1 MGYWQDDNSFWG
13 VQAELYDAYLND
25 LNLTPGIH
33 GINSLEY
40 DPITDSTYYSFTTFG
55 TGDMDGAIDDFSI
68 GAMDGDPL
76 GLSTSHMGGM
86 FDSQD
91 YYDPGFDN
99 YMYDM
104 QQGQDFWDM
113 DGLDVVGEINSRI
126 DNTLNANAKTV
137 VFTTFG
143 KYSGSIIGGHH
154 FPANAYPGLGGI
166 KVGEGTAV
174 GGFMPHMP
182 LRRDRPPMAEKP
194 QTQTITFNSNTPPMV
209 IEPSQ
214 AQLHLF
220 AERRFK
226 AELGQYFFGS
236 ATPQEANYFIQQYA
250 RSYAPTLGISEEDA
264 LTWVG
269 EMLDNNQLR
278 DLPFTYNKNPDGS
291 YEFQTTIVN
300 SPEDLNFYNANDT
313 SVKQAGAYRE
323 FAIAAGADVYSEI
336 ASSNV
341 PDEFSVA
348 IGDRIYRTAEPDE
361 YGNYNYYI
369 DKVENDP
376 RVNKAELLN
385 IQNTNGKIQFAP
397 SFVTEAERQAS
408 MLKAKDAALLKPEDK
423 DSFVNNVLAAA
434 AAMTGDPVGK
444 IDGDTLTKALFN
456 TASST
461 ANTALGLLNI
471 LSFVQDGLE
480 AVGEFLTGKED
491 IVLGGDIPNKTDVL
505 EFVGDKL
512 GLDLLN
518 DVDIKK
524 AEQQQQAS
532 IRKNYTRL
540 YKDGKLTD
548 DAYASLEF
556 NYQKF
561 LAGKGG
567 GNNMPYIEGI
577 VYGSNDINSL
587 MNYEIDLQTPMQR
600 SQSYLKMIEEAYIK
614 GEVSDFQLLDAY
626 NKHKDFIG
634 SMGNQGVGVTQ
645 GDVEFVTGKPA
656 TYIPEAPLSYDI
668 DFEVDYDVKL
678 PAANNEQEQLLFN
691 EAQASADSKVYDNTQ
706 PQLENYYNTVP
717 DSPIV
722 DPSLY
727 TNTDGTIDT
736 QAYVNALGVTLN
748 NLKEVGDT
756 SYNDA
761 MTQIA
766 QNLSG
771 TISVSTQPE
780 ATPLLD
786 AIESELLKHTTVT
799 QEELDAG
806 NLTNLQIKPGSE
818 RLNIDEVMENLSKAT
833 ASNVIKVN
841 DYMTYDKTTNTIT
854 DVLSESFTPIKQY
867 SDQQLYIDE
876 MGRLRDENT
885 QEVVD
890 PVANYT
896 PEQRS
901 EYDAFIEQGFS
912 EAQAML
918 EIAGQVNIEAKDTFE
933 QQQAEYEQMR
943 ELIGT
948 SDFNLTLSVD
958 SIVPEKLPT
967 AFVYSDIEVP
977 VLPKNAGWEKTY
989 FNAIT
994 YSDSRKDDPDF
1005 NYRDPATTDFTYLS
1019 GERISS
1025 FYIQQKKELQAY
1037 VKNELKE
1044 LDLSYAT
1051 TADQAGLALMNKIS
1065 QLQQEGVIGNQAG
1078 QAGYMS
1084 TYDDDRIEKI
1094 GWDELSGMIIAMAI
1108 TDEYDFGGFIPKDA
1122 DQFTKGINAAK
1133 LNNII
1138 FDNYNRLNIE
1148 QYDND
1153 KYYLDRA
1160 TGTQTI
1166 GQWDSPLTEEE
1177 IRSLLIEEGKGF
1189 TFFQDRVVVDKW
1201 GEVYEY
1207 SDWES
1212 YQLHIEYT
1220 GYQEETGTIGTVK
1233 WGDNN
1238 QGQIVD
1244 GKSVINTTGVYDI
1257 DRGEDFKHPLLEI
1270 MEENIGVQ
1278 QMAVD
1283 LLNQITNLDKKTIEL
1298 QGKINDAETS
1308 RNELAELAEERGL
1321 TINAL
1326 ITQLETLNAE
1336 ISSNDQEAQQ
1346 LANKLA
1352 EAEAEAQSKQQ
1363 QIDNLDTQIAQ
1374 IQSEL
1379 DAESMRADTNQI
1391 LIDSNTRL
1399 LQQQVELKV
1408 QLQQDLE
1415 LANRQIENYR
1425 EEGRSFDAIANGLIQ
1440 DKKDLQENLDAE
1452 KEANAQLNTQLTQA
1466 GEELELV
1473 KGELS
1478 TTQVELEAAKA
1489 EKVAK
1494 QAELD
1499 GVNQTLANLD
1509 QLYNG
1514 KITELEFKEEQLK
1527 IITTQKEAI
1536 EAALQAE
1543 SGKLAIS
1550 QSDLTNAQ
1558 NLLSQKEQEHAA
1570 AVAKL
1575 EEEKA
1580 AAVAQG
1586 EADVEATTT
1595 RLNEEKAAEIAQ
1607 LRTDFANNLTARLN
1621 ALDAQLSAEKATALE
1636 QAEAAHESALQS
1648 ALAAAGTEAEAEKL
1662 AALKEQG
1669 ETLAAAQ
1676 QAALDE
1682 QKAILDAEAQNALT
1696 LALQSQKLEIEGL
1709 AAEQLANTQK
1719 DYDAQIAALN
1729 EQFEQDRAALQA
1741 SIDTYKTNET
1751 ILNNNITQLDN
1762 DLRTAN
1768 ENLTNKTQQYNAQVE
1783 ITTFKQGLIDGLEKQ
1798 LGVIS
1803 AENLAY
1809 IDEIAQLKVT
1819 HQGEKDAAFNEYQT
1833 NLVTQEQSLTT
1844 TYTQQLQD
1852 LRQQLEDQSAADIAA
1867 KEAELQAEK
1876 ESELQAQAQA
1886 AQTKLE
1892 EELAAARADEQLIA
1906 SGNLAAREAELQS
1919 QYESELQAAQQ
1930 KADSELQAAVA
1941 AETTRQEGILAQQIA
1956 DLQTS
1961 LNAQHAQAKADLKVQ
1976 LQTEYQSSLDAQAI
1990 AHNDE
1995 IAELNSSHEETVA
2008 ALRSQ
2013 LEGEKALAVKAVEDQ
2028 AAQQIADITAQH
2040 ALDIQEVET
2049 EAQSRYDKKLEEE
2062 LAKANADYE
2071 AASAAAQAEANSY
2084 LNSERERLE
2093 GEKDAKVAEVT
2104 ASYEATIAEN
2114 EENYNTQIGNL
2125 ESENDAL
2132 RLTIE
2137 ELTPPPP
2144 MYLGVDGEDYRV
2156 IDEEERAYLDSL
2168 KEEGLSGLA
2177 HNVLNLPTLYNY
2189 EGNVVYNPEGFN
2201 NEDLW
2206 SSDQIQ
2212 KLYYEGFPQTE
2223 AELVDLIKRNPDIF
2237 GEVNSDGSNREVA
2250 TDFIQKV
2257 KDGIMDVG
2265 YALQQLSGGSV
2276 NTSLLNIMGL
2286 FFAGGVPLGNIL
2298 NAAGDIFGPDTAIEL
2313 AKTLQR
2319 QINNR
2324 RNFSDNKIVEWDD
2337 IMRIHLDES
2346 DIGTYDPADFTDP
2359 NHPDN
2364 EDIINMAEGTTGR
2377 GPGGTSVTGN
2387 VAYSDVNL
2395 GDPTDYLYQILRI
2408 IEGPEVAERFKGKGM
2423 SDPEGFELISKYLDQ
2438 TTLDAAIRS
2447 NAVDEVALFGTDEQR
2462 GSIEIQGEAAQK
2474 IQDIAQALRDDQA
2487 LSDIELINKY
2497 GSEAA
2502 EAIKGLDPDRLEQQ
2516 SLLQDLAKKRLQE
2529 AIDFDPEVLPQEK
2542 LIGDAATSL
2551 LEDVRSESLIEKAVK
2566 EAALGQLDVNLTEG
2580 EALVK
2585 AQALDY
2591 LKNAG
2596 KLSPM
2601 EIQEIE
2607 ENISTGLRARGRLDS
2622 DFGLMQEIVGRAQAE
2637 LDRED
2642 KDIALGLGLYGEFD
2656 QLYGGRLARGAT
2668 LGTAGESLT
2677 AARRADNRAN
2687 IAAGTELVGQLYN
2700 FENNRIQQQNAKDTM
2715 AANLQKEYDR
2725 QSAAVTGDVFSMLLG
2740 SLSASP
2746 YGTTALSTVGGNVE
2760 APTNLTNLTGMA
2772 SQDYANAQTFGST
2785 MEGLAALQSGSRD
2798 YMNFLTEGMRG
2809 YSSASQSGTNPY
2821 TPSFSNMFEGYGDL
2835 SFGEKVG
2842 VISSSVDQVQDF
2854 FGGGGFT
2861 GDKNTTIVD
2870 TFKGG
2875 LTGDPNTNVFDFFRG
2890 GFTGDP
2896 DTNIFGW
2903 GD

>member
-1 MGYWQDDNSFWG
+1 MGYWQDDNSFG
-13 VQAELYDAYLND
+13 SVQADLYDSYLND
-25 LNLTPGIH
+25 LNLTEGIH
-33 GINSLEY
+33 SINSLEY
-40 DPITDSTYYSFTTFG
+40 DPITDSTYYSFTTHG
-55 TGDMDGAIDDFSI
+55 TGDMDGMLDDFSI

-99 YMYDM
+99 YMQDM
-104 QQGQDFWDM
+104 QEGQMFIDM
-113 DGLDVVGEINSRI
+113 NNLDVVGEIKSRI
-126 DNTLNANAKTV
+126 DNVMNANAKTV
-137 VFTTFG
+137 VFLTDG

-166 KVGEGTAV
+166 KVGDGTLLN
-174 GGFMPHMP
+174 GYMPHIP
-182 LRRDRPPMAEKP
+182 LRKDRPPMAEKP
-194 QTQTITFNSNTPPMV
+194 QPYTFTFPGA
-209 IEPSQ
+209 EPFTLQPTQ
-214 AQLHLF
+214 AQLHHF
-220 AERRFK
+220 AEMRFK
-226 AELGQYFFGS
+226 AELGQYFFGNS
-236 ATPQEANYFIQQYA
+236 TPQEANFFIQQYA

-269 EMLDNNQLR
+269 EMLEDNQLR
-278 DLPFTYNKNPDGS
+278 DLPFTYNKNEDGS
-291 YEFQTTIVN
+291 YVFQTTTVN
-300 SPEDLNFYNANDT
+300 NPEDLNFYNVNDT

-336 ASSNV
+336 PSPNV
-341 PDEFSVA
+341 PDKFSVA
-348 IGDRIYRTAEPDE
+348 IGDRIYRTAEQDE
-361 YGNYNYYI
+361 FGNYNYFI

-376 RVNKAELLN
+376 RLNKAELLN
-385 IQNTNGKIQFAP
+385 IQSKNGEIQIAP

-423 DSFVNNVLAAA
+423 DSFVNNVLAGA

-444 IDGDTLTKALFN
+444 IDGDTLTKALFD
-456 TASST
+456 TASNT

-491 IVLGGDIPNKTDVL
+491 IMLGGDIPNKTDVL
-505 EFVGDKL
+505 EFIGDKL

-532 IRKNYTRL
+532 LRKNYTRL

-567 GNNMPYIEGI
+567 GNNMPYIEGL
-577 VYGSNDINSL
+577 VYGTNDINSL
-587 MNYEIDLQTPMQR
+587 LNYEIDLQTPMQR
-600 SQSYLKMIEEAYIK
+600 SQSYLKMIEEAYIR

-656 TYIPEAPLSYDI
+656 TYIPEAPMSYDI
-668 DFEVDYDVKL
+668 NHEIDYDVKL
-678 PAANNEQEQLLFN
+678 PPANNAEEQLIFN
-691 EAQASADSKVYDNTQ
+691 EAQASADSKVYNNTQ

-771 TISVSTQPE
+771 TISVPTQQE

-818 RLNIDEVMENLSKAT
+818 RLNIDEVMENLAKAT
-833 ASNVIKVN
+833 DSNVIKIN

-896 PEQRS
+896 PEQKL
-901 EYDAFIEQGFS
+901 EYDGFIEQGFS

-918 EIAGQVNIEAKDTFE
+918 EVAGQVNIETQDTFQ

-948 SDFNLTLSVD
+948 SDYNLTLSIEN
-958 SIVPEKLPT
+958 IVPEKLPT
-967 AFVYSDIEVP
+967 QFLFADIEVP
-977 VLPKNAGWEKTY
+977 ALPTNPNWVKTE

-994 YSDSRKDDPDF
+994 YADSRKDDENF
-1005 NYRDPATTDFTYLS
+1005 NYTDPSQGDWVYTS
-1019 GERISS
+1019 GPSIIN
-1025 FYIQQKKELQAY
+1025 FYNQQQNELQNY
-1037 VKNELKE
+1037 VKNELLE
-1044 LDLSYAT
+1044 LDLSYAST
-1051 TADQAGLALMNKIS
+1051 PDQAGLALMNKIT
-1065 QLQQEGVIGNQAG
+1065 QLAQEGIVGEQTPVFRT
-1078 QAGYMS
+1078 S
-1084 TYDDDRIEKI
+1084 VFDDDRVEKVSFNTI
-1094 GWDELSGMIIAMAI
+1094 SGLIISMAI
-1108 TDEYDFGGFIPKDA
+1108 TGESDFGGFVPTDGT
-1122 DQFTKGINAAK
+1122 QLEQGIAAAK

-1138 FDNYNRLNIE
+1138 FDNLNRLNIE

-1160 TGTQTI
+1160 KGTQTI
-1166 GQWDSPLTEEE
+1166 GQWDSHLTKEQ
-1177 IRSLLIEEGKGF
+1177 IQDLLLKQGKGF
-1189 TFFQDRVVVDKW
+1189 TFYNDRVVQGTD
-1201 GEVYEY
+1201 GEIYEY

-1212 YQLHIEYT
+1212 YPLTVEYT
-1220 GYQEETGTIGTVK
+1220 GYQEANGTIGTVK
-1233 WGDNN
+1233 WGDHN
-1238 QGQIVD
+1238 QGDVVD
-1244 GKSVINTTGVYDI
+1244 GKSTFNTTQVYNLE
-1257 DRGEDFKHPLLEI
+1257 RPEDFKHPLLSV
-1270 MEENIGVQ
+1270 MEENIGVRT
-1278 QMAVD
+1278 MTVD
-1283 LLNQITNLDKKTIEL
+1283 LINQITDLDKKTIEL

-1308 RNELAELAEERGL
+1308 RNELAQLAEERGL

-1326 ITQLETLNAE
+1326 IAQLETINGE
-1336 ISSNDQEAQQ
+1336 ISSNDQQAQE

-1352 EAEAEAQSKQQ
+1352 EAEAEVQSKQQ
-1363 QIDNLDTQIAQ
+1363 EIDNLDTQIAQ

-1399 LQQQVELKV
+1399 LQQQVEIKV
-1408 QLQQDLE
+1408 QLQVDLE
-1415 LANRQIENYR
+1415 LANREIENMR

-1452 KEANAQLNTQLTQA
+1452 KEANAELNTQLTKA

-1499 GVNQTLANLD
+1499 GVNQTLDNLE

-1514 KITELEFKEEQLK
+1514 KITELEFKEKQLET
-1527 IITTQKEAI
+1527 ITTQKEAI

-1550 QSDLTNAQ
+1550 KADLTNAQ
-1558 NLLSQKEQEHAA
+1558 NLLAQKEQEHAA

-1580 AAVAQG
+1580 AAVAKG

-1595 RLNEEKAAEIAQ
+1595 RLNEEKVDEIRQ
-1607 LRTDFANNLTARLN
+1607 LRAEFANDLAAKLTELN
-1621 ALDAQLSAEKATALE
+1621 VQLSSEKATALE
-1636 QAEAAHESALQS
+1636 QAEAAHETALQS
-1648 ALAAAGTEAEAEKL
+1648 ALAAAGTEAEEEKL

-1719 DYDAQIAALN
+1719 DYDAQIASLN

-1751 ILNNNITQLDN
+1751 LLNNNITQLDN
-1762 DLRTAN
+1762 DLKTAN

-1783 ITTFKQGLIDGLEKQ
+1783 INTFKQGLIDDLEDQ

-1819 HQGEKDAAFNEYQT
+1819 HQGEKDAAFDEYQT
-1833 NLVTQEQSLTT
+1833 NLITQEQSLTA

-1852 LRQQLEDQSAADIAA
+1852 LKKQLEDQSAADIAA

-1930 KADSELQAAVA
+1930 KADSDLQAAVA

-1961 LNAQHAQAKADLKVQ
+1961 LNAQHAQAKADLKIQ
-1976 LQTEYQSSLDAQAI
+1976 LQTEYQSALDAQAVS
-1990 AHNDE
+1990 HNDQ
-1995 IAELNSSHEETVA
+1995 IAQLNASHEETVA

-2013 LEGEKALAVKAVEDQ
+2013 LEGEKALAVKAVEEES
-2028 AAQQIADITAQH
+2028 ARQIASITEQH
-2040 ALDIQEVET
+2040 ALDIQAVET
-2049 EAQSRYDKKLEEE
+2049 EAQNRYDKKLEEE
-2062 LAKANADYE
+2062 LAKANADFE
-2071 AASAAAQAEANSY
+2071 AASAAAQAEADSY

-2114 EENYNTQIGNL
+2114 EENYNTQIGSL
-2125 ESENDAL
+2125 QSENDAL

-2144 MYLGVDGEDYRV
+2144 MYLGIDGEDYRV
-2156 IDEEERAYLDSL
+2156 IDEEERAYLDNL

-2237 GEVNSDGSNREVA
+2237 GEVNEDGSNREIA

-2276 NTSLLNIMGL
+2276 NTGLLNIMGF

-2324 RNFSDNKIVEWDD
+2324 RNFSDNKIVEWDEV
-2337 IMRIHLDES
+2337 MRIHLDES

-2359 NHPDN
+2359 NHPSN

-2438 TTLDAAIRS
+2438 TTLDAAIRA
-2447 NAVDEVALFGTDEQR
+2447 NAVDEVALFGTDDQR

-2497 GSEAA
+2497 GAEAA

-2542 LIGDAATSL
+2542 LIGEAATSL

-2596 KLSPM
+2596 KLSQM

-2607 ENISTGLRARGRLDS
+2607 DNISTGLRARGRLDS
-2622 DFGLMQEIVGRAQAE
+2622 DFGLMQEIVGRTQAE

-2700 FENNRIQQQNAKDTM
+2700 FENNRIQQQNANDTM

-2725 QSAAVTGDVFSMLLG
+2725 QSAAVTGDVFGMLLG

-2746 YGTTALSTVGGNVE
+2746 YGTTALSTVGGNVQ
-2760 APTNLTNLTGMA
+2760 APTNLTNLTSMA

-2785 MEGLAALQSGSRD
+2785 MEGLSALQSGSRD
-2798 YMNFLTEGMRG
+2798 YMNFLTQGMQG
-2809 YSSASQSGTNPY
+2809 YSQASSSGVNPY

-2835 SFGEKVG
+2835 NFGQKVG

-2861 GDKNTTIVD
+2861 GDKNTTIID

-2875 LTGDPNTNVFDFFRG
+2875 LTGDPNTNVFDFFKG

-2896 DTNIFGW
+2896 NTSIFDF